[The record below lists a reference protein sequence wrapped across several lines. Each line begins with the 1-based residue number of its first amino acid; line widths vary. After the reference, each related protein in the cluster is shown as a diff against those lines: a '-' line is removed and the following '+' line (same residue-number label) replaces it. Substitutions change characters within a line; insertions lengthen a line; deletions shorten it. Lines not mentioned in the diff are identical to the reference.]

1 MFKEV
6 FEKMESICVRSP
18 GRINIIGEHVD
29 YIETFSCSSAIDLHN
44 DIIIIKTAG
53 NSISFYSDRF
63 GISPDI
69 PYRSIYSKK
78 AGIIDFQEFWY
89 GYFISI
95 LKVLEEDEITIDCGL
110 EVKIVSNLPDG
121 AGLSSSASIELGF
134 LYGLNELFNLKLS
147 DLRMV
152 QMAKL
157 AENKYMYS
165 PCGILD
171 QYTIMFGRENNLL
184 FLDYQSLQHRYIKI
198 PGDLQFYIIDSKIKH
213 SIAQTPGEKE
223 NGYIERI
230 EQKNRL
236 EQLLKQRYKLTLR
249 AAVMSCINPDFT
261 INFDKY
267 NIDDATLTKRFRHFT
282 SETARVLRFV
292 SYLEKEQTEKAFA
305 LLYESFRSLS
315 SDYEVSTP
323 EIDKIVEEFSNV
335 PQVLGCR
342 MIGGGFGGSILIVSP
357 ESTGDFD
364 LFNSYIDRLN
374 LALGLSTTL
383 YSLKTADGVHL
394 I

>member
-1 MFKEV
+1 
-6 FEKMESICVRSP
+6 MESICVRSP
-18 GRINIIGEHVD
+18 GRINVIGEHVD
-29 YIETFSCSSAIDLHN
+29 YIETFSVASAIDLYN
-44 DIIIIKTAG
+44 DIILIKTAG
-53 NSISFYSDRF
+53 DSISLYSDRF
-63 GISPDI
+63 GLSPDI

-78 AGIIDFQEFWY
+78 GGIIDFQKFWY

-95 LKVLEEDEITIDCGL
+95 FKVLKEDGITIDCGL

-147 DLRMV
+147 DLKMT
-152 QMAKL
+152 QIAKL
-157 AENKYMYS
+157 AENKYMNS

-171 QYTIMFGRENNLL
+171 QYTIMFGRKNSLL
-184 FLDYQSLQHRYIKI
+184 FLDYQSLRHRYIKI

-213 SIAQTPGEKE
+213 SIAQTPGGKE
-223 NGYIERI
+223 NGYVKRI

-249 AAVMSCINPDFT
+249 AAVMNCINSDFT
-261 INFDKY
+261 IDLQKY
-267 NIDDATLTKRFRHFT
+267 DIDDPTLMKRFRHFT
-282 SETARVLRFV
+282 SETARVLMFV
-292 SYLEKEQTEKAFA
+292 SYLEQGDINEAFA
-305 LLYESFRSLS
+305 LLFESFKSLS
-315 SDYEVSTP
+315 VDYEVSIP
-323 EIDKIVEEFSNV
+323 EIDKIVDKFSAL
-335 PQVLGCR
+335 PQVIGCR

-357 ESTGDFD
+357 ASTGDFD
-364 LFNSYIDRLN
+364 LFNSYLDKLN
-374 LALGLSTTL
+374 STMGLSAIL